1 MPLIRNNHPVRQ
13 TLKVH
18 LNYHRIFVVGRSS
31 RARDDRDTF
40 PSPSQ
45 KRGHRNKALGRE
57 ARASLGEF
65 RITHHWLLGRAP
77 KKGMGTPPTV
87 PLASGLSI
95 RNGRLTLRKCP
106 TTGEQGFLP
115 DALAPCPLGVFS
127 QKRLITIYEDYFR
140 SRFIPLANPAYR
152 SKWKHP
158 WQFSHLPVSPGICK
172 VLVVLAEPC
181 SLTPTDNTT
190 TLSLIGGYP
199 FKEKGDIQR

>member
-1 MPLIRNNHPVRQ
+1 MDVLHYVNVRRPGSKVFFPTPWRPV
-13 TLKVH
+13 LSAYF
-18 LNYHRIFVVGRSS
+18 L
-31 RARDDRDTF
+31 
-40 PSPSQ
+40 
-45 KRGHRNKALGRE
+45 
-57 ARASLGEF
+57 
-65 RITHHWLLGRAP
+65 
-77 KKGMGTPPTV
+77 KKGPVT
-87 PLASGLSI
+87 
-95 RNGRLTLRKCP
+95 
-106 TTGEQGFLP
+106 F
-115 DALAPCPLGVFS
+115 F
-127 QKRLITIYEDYFR
+127 ITIYEDYFR